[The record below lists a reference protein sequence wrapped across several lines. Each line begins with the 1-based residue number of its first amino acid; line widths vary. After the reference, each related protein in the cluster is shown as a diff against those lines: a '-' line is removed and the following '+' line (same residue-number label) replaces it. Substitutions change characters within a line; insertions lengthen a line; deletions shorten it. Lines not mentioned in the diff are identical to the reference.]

1 MLTAAATAA
10 VATAKELLAQK
21 LKTEPSPILPN
32 PVQIAADPS
41 VVPEGSR
48 QHCGGGAISTGSTI
62 SGSSGGGGDGSGR
75 SGRSSGKEHDNSS
88 GVLRTGADVANTA
101 MSAES
106 RAAPTPVTVKD
117 VSKQPKAAT
126 LDVKAAATK
135 SGALEAAESMP
146 STIAPPKVRAQ
157 PFLIEDGDGLI
168 MAATTT
174 EGGRGQGRD
183 NGEAEVD
190 AVCDVGVVVVS
201 AQDPN
206 EEVKAAVGEA
216 EVRVYMEYGRLYF
229 GCSQLYSVH
238 AC

>member
-1 MLTAAATAA
+1 MTAAATAA
-10 VATAKELLAQK
+10 VAAAKELLPPKNKA
-21 LKTEPSPILPN
+21 EPSPMLPN
-32 PVQIAADPS
+32 LVQIAA
-41 VVPEGSR
+41 VPEESGR
-48 QHCGGGAISTGSTI
+48 QCGGGTISTGTHI
-62 SGSSGGGGDGSGR
+62 SGSGGGCGDGSGGS
-75 SGRSSGKEHDNSS
+75 SGSSGKEHDNSS
-88 GVLRTGADVANTA
+88 GVLRTGVDVANKET
-101 MSAES
+101 SAES

-117 VSKQPKAAT
+117 GSKQPKAAT
-126 LDVKAAATK
+126 FDVKAAATK

-183 NGEAEVD
+183 DGEAEVD

-216 EVRVYMEYGRLYF
+216 EVRVYMECGRLYF
-229 GCSQLYSVH
+229 GCSQLYSFH